1 MSAGPRRLFGFVSL
15 IASVLVSCALAL
27 TAHAQGDRGA
37 PPGDFDYYVLA
48 LSWSPTYCDQRGGE
62 GGGGDRYDRGGGGG
76 DRYDRGGGG
85 GDRYD
90 REGGGGDRY
99 DRGGGYRFRFYDRGG
114 YEDRYGGWGGYNRRR
129 GDSDEQ
135 CSSARPYAF
144 VLHGLWPQY
153 DRRGWPEWC
162 EGEQR
167 PWVSDEVIDSMM
179 DIMPSRK
186 LVIQEY
192 KKHGVCSGLDPRKY
206 FSTARDAYRS
216 IRIPE
221 EFQDLTKSLS
231 ASPDEIRRAFLDANK
246 QLSDDMVQVVCS
258 RRLLREVRV
267 CFSKDLTPQ
276 PCSQREQKRKL
287 CNYDTVIMP
296 PVRGGGTGPRGGP
309 TQEQGERQQ
318 GERQQGERQ
327 QGEPM

>member
-1 MSAGPRRLFGFVSL
+1 MSAGPRRLFGFVFL
-15 IASVLVSCALAL
+15 TASVLASCALASMV
-27 TAHAQGDRGA
+27 HAQGDRGA

-62 GGGGDRYDRGGGGG
+62 GGGGDRYDRGGGG
-76 DRYDRGGGG
+76 
-85 GDRYD
+85 
-90 REGGGGDRY
+90 
-99 DRGGGYRFRFYDRGG
+99 YRFRFYDRG
-114 YEDRYGGWGGYNRRR
+114 YDDRYGGWGGYNRRR

-167 PWVSDEVIDSMM
+167 PWVSNEVIDGMM

-192 KKHGVCSGLDPRKY
+192 KKHGVCSGLDARKY
-206 FSTARDAYRS
+206 FGTAREAYRS

-231 ASPDEIRRAFLDANK
+231 ASPDEIRRAFLGANK
-246 QLSDDMVQVVCS
+246 QLGDDMIQVVCS

-267 CFSKDLTPQ
+267 CFSKDLTPR
-276 PCSQREQKRKL
+276 PCSQREQNRKL

-309 TQEQGERQQ
+309 TQQGEQQQ
-318 GERQQGERQ
+318 GER
-327 QGEPM
+327 M